1 MLKKV
6 IGGGKVFHYFSKT
19 WKLCHGLKDQVN
31 KCVVLVS
38 RRQVW
43 EPQSNVW
50 ID

>member
-6 IGGGKVFHYFSKT
+6 IGVGKVFHYFSKT